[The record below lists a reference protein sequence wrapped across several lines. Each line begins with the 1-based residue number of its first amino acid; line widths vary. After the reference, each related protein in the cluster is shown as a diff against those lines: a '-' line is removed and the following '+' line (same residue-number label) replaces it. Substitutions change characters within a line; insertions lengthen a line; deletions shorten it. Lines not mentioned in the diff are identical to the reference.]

1 MKTKLFLATFT
12 CLGILTVVAAQTQKN
27 PPQTT
32 QPPAPVASDASKSSP
47 VAKGKPTVIKVKPE
61 PSKLVQ
67 ALDSNRDGKIS
78 VAEIEAA
85 VSILKGLDQDGDGEL
100 TSDEFGPVVA
110 VEQPT
115 TRAIVRPASPKKPS
129 AVKQPNRPSRR
140 PTARPNSSRTNPS
153 RAATSKQPSSRLRR
167 PTGRPRPSGRS
178 GRPVTKKASALKDTS
193 DQAPSDTL
201 SSDRSNNSRV
211 VSASSARRKAKTK
224 SRRNPT
230 ALVNSTPI
238 ASPKPP
244 KRASAEGASTREELI
259 ALQEEAKQLLE
270 GLKQS
275 VKTIK
280 DRDKKQKVLQWIRRD
295 YRQLSNS
302 LSSGMRSDDIE
313 ANKLLI
319 EETKQKLTEA
329 KQLHDQSASS

>member
-1 MKTKLFLATFT
+1 MKTTGILATIT
-12 CLGILTVVAAQTQKN
+12 SLGMVAVTAQTQKG
-27 PPQTT
+27 PPQPGSPRASAVAEAPAS
-32 QPPAPVASDASKSSP
+32 PPAAST
-47 VAKGKPTVIKVKPE
+47 GKPTIIKMKPK
-61 PSKLVQ
+61 PSRLVQ
-67 ALDSNRDGKIS
+67 ALDSNQDGKLS
-78 VAEIEAA
+78 VKEIEAA
-85 VSILKGLDQDGDGEL
+85 VAILKGLDQDGNGEL
-100 TSDEFGPVVA
+100 TSDEFGPVA
-110 VEQPT
+110 AAEQPT
-115 TRAIVRPASPKKPS
+115 SRAIVRPASPNKPS
-129 AVKQPNRPSRR
+129 AVKQPNHPSRR
-140 PTARPNSSRTNPS
+140 PTARPNNSRTNPS
-153 RAATSKQPSSRLRR
+153 RVATSKQPSSRLRR
-167 PTGRPRPSGRS
+167 PTGKPRPAGRS